1 MERVL
6 TWLRMLG
13 TSGAVANAR
22 RLSDERERE
31 RWIVDSLQTRLLA
44 NAVTDSQLSAA

>member
-22 RLSDERERE
+22 MLSEERERE
-31 RWIVDSLQTRLLA
+31 RWIVDALQTRVMA
-44 NAVTDSQLSAA
+44 SVVTDPHVSAA

>member
-22 RLSDERERE
+22 MLSEERDRE
-31 RWIVDSLQTRLLA
+31 RWIVDALQARLMVSTLSDPQA
-44 NAVTDSQLSAA
+44 SAA

>member
-6 TWLRMLG
+6 TWMRMLG

-22 RLSDERERE
+22 LLSEERERE
-31 RWIVDSLQTRLLA
+31 RWAVDGLQARLLA
-44 NAVTDSQLSAA
+44 RAVNDPQVTAA